1 MRLKIL
7 IPLFA
12 AAALL
17 FGTLYLLRQHE
28 STRRPSVLSSG
39 PDQQPQSDSSV
50 AINAAPTKPATADV
64 TLAATA
70 APPSAPP
77 DTTAIAQDSY
87 VDHRISEL
95 EDLAWDNDAHSLQT
109 ILSELTNRDRR
120 IRKAALQAAV
130 QFASRDA
137 IPALADAA
145 AQTEDPD
152 EKAELTEA
160 IDYLKLPSL
169 TEVLAQQKSGGAA
182 PAIAPAKIIR
192 RAGVKK
198 AVPVN
203 VPN

>member
-7 IPLFA
+7 LPLFA

-17 FGTLYLLRQHE
+17 LGTLSVVRHHNGTRQAP
-28 STRRPSVLSSG
+28 TLSSG
-39 PDQQPQSDSSV
+39 NSDQKPLDSSA
-50 AINAAPTKPATADV
+50 AINAAESKPANPDVAPTA
-64 TLAATA
+64 T
-70 APPSAPP
+70 PGSPSAPP
-77 DTTAIAQDSY
+77 DTTAIVQDSY

-95 EDLAWDNDAHSLQT
+95 EDLAWENDAHSLQT

-137 IPALADAA
+137 LPALADAA

-192 RAGVKK
+192 RAAVKK